1 MASTTIISITN
12 ITTVTIET
20 VMIKTFHNP
29 LSRSRFPG
37 RILASLIFPLLALGA
52 CGASGKSSSAQ
63 ASETRSET
71 SAVVAPAFDAD
82 SAYSY
87 VARQV
92 EFGPR
97 VPNTEAHRRAG
108 DWLVAELRRHGA
120 EVTEQTPVLTAF
132 DGTQLKTR
140 NIFASFKP
148 GEPRRL
154 LLVAHWDCRPWADED
169 PDPARRKLP
178 VDGANDGASGVG
190 VLLEAARQMKTL
202 DPSVGVDILF
212 VDAEDWGAE
221 GEEDSWALGTKYFA
235 ANPPRN
241 GYSPAGAV
249 VLDMVGA
256 PDAVFPREYFSQTN
270 APALVDAFWST
281 AGRLGH
287 GDLFPQT
294 MGSAVTDDHVE
305 LLKAGIPAI
314 DIIDYRD
321 GSGFC
326 PQWHT
331 AADDMTGI
339 SRETLGKVGGILL
352 QFVKDF

>member
-1 MASTTIISITN
+1 MASTTIIFTKSR
-12 ITTVTIET
+12 
-20 VMIKTFHNP
+20 MIKLFV
-29 LSRSRFPG
+29 SA
-37 RILASLIFPLLALGA
+37 ILPLLALGA
-52 CGASGKSSSAQ
+52 CGASGKNTGNAEARAEEVAAESP
-63 ASETRSET
+63 
-71 SAVVAPAFDAD
+71 APAFDAD

-97 VPNTEAHRRAG
+97 VPNTEAHRKAG
-108 DWLVAELRRHGA
+108 DWLVAELKRHGA
-120 EVTEQTPVLTAF
+120 EVIEQTPTLTAF
-132 DGTQLKTR
+132 DGTALKTR

-148 GEPRRL
+148 EATRRL

-169 PDPARRKLP
+169 PDPAKRTQP

-202 DPSVGVDILF
+202 NPNVGVDILF
-212 VDAEDWGAE
+212 VDAEDWGE
-221 GEEDSWALGTKYFA
+221 SGDDSTWALGTQYFA
-235 ANPPRN
+235 NHPPRP
-241 GYSPAGAV
+241 GYAPEAAV

-256 PDAVFPREYFSQTN
+256 PGAVFPREYFSQTN
-270 APALVDAFWST
+270 APALVDAFWSAASR
-281 AGRLGH
+281 AGH
-287 GDLFPQT
+287 SDIFPQS

-321 GSGFC
+321 GEGFC

-331 AADDMTGI
+331 AADDMSGI
-339 SRETLGKVGGILL
+339 SRETLGKVGQSLL
-352 QFVKDF
+352 RFVKDF